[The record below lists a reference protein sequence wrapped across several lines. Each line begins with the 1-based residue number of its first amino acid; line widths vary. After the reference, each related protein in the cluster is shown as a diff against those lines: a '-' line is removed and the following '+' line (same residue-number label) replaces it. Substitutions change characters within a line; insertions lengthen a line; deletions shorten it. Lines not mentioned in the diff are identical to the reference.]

1 MEWDFP
7 FNNNNNN
14 LFFFSVYMYRIV
26 LITVLTVVF
35 TVVAMPFNIF
45 AEKETVK
52 LRDLVS
58 VYQW

>member
-1 MEWDFP
+1 
-7 FNNNNNN
+7 
-14 LFFFSVYMYRIV
+14 MYRIV

-58 VYQW
+58 VYQ